1 MTEKSWAEEKFQ
13 DIEYNLKTIREEIAR
28 AAALSGRSEQDID
41 FMAVTKTVD
50 EMFINHAIACGITL
64 IGENKVQEMLRKKP
78 NLHLNGVRKNLIGHL
93 QSNKAGQIVGEV
105 DMIESVDSVKIGR
118 EIGTQSVKKGIVTDV
133 LIEVNIGREENKSGV
148 YPENLEELLCE
159 ISKIEG
165 ISVKGLMTIP
175 PICDNKHKISK
186 YFNNMHNIFIDIS
199 SKKLDNISMTI
210 LSMGMSAD
218 YYEAILEGA
227 NMVRIG
233 SSLFGAR
240 DYT

>member
-118 EIGTQSVKKGIVTDV
+118 EFGKQSVKKGIVTDV
-133 LIEVNIGREENKSGV
+133 LIEVNIGREESKPDLCPKRWKKALRN
-148 YPENLEELLCE
+148 YPRLQAY
-159 ISKIEG
+159 
-165 ISVKGLMTIP
+165 T
-175 PICDNKHKISK
+175 
-186 YFNNMHNIFIDIS
+186 
-199 SKKLDNISMTI
+199 
-210 LSMGMSAD
+210 SAD
-218 YYEAILEGA
+218 
-227 NMVRIG
+227 
-233 SSLFGAR
+233 
-240 DYT
+240 